1 MVHPQSNRRT
11 VRMTVSMAVSM
22 TVSLTDSMTVM
33 TVSMRFNITFRKNV
47 SIPITKVSQNYL
59 KGTLK
64 THE

>member
-1 MVHPQSNRRT
+1 
-11 VRMTVSMAVSM
+11 MTVSMAVSM

-33 TVSMRFNITFRKNV
+33 TLNMTFSITFKKNV
-47 SIPITKVSQNYL
+47 SIPFTKVSQNYL